1 MLLSI
6 PDACSVQVSN
16 EKMCFFI
23 CKKMQLGFIKKKI
36 VVNIIPIYIYV
47 YIFKKKKTSFMIKY
61 PWILAITAFIIFIAH
76 SISLIP
82 TVVTGWFR
90 ENIFGHH

>member
-47 YIFKKKKTSFMIKY
+47 YIFKKKKQVS
-61 PWILAITAFIIFIAH
+61 
-76 SISLIP
+76 
-82 TVVTGWFR
+82 
-90 ENIFGHH
+90 

>member
-23 CKKMQLGFIKKKI
+23 CKKMQLGFIKKNCGEHNTYLYI
-36 VVNIIPIYIYV
+36 CIYI
-47 YIFKKKKTSFMIKY
+47 
-61 PWILAITAFIIFIAH
+61 
-76 SISLIP
+76 
-82 TVVTGWFR
+82 
-90 ENIFGHH
+90 

>member
-23 CKKMQLGFIKKKI
+23 CKKNAIRIYKKKI
-36 VVNIIPIYIYV
+36 VVNIIPIYIYICI
-47 YIFKKKKTSFMIKY
+47 YIFKKKTSFMIKY
-61 PWILAITAFIIFIAH
+61 P
-76 SISLIP
+76 
-82 TVVTGWFR
+82 
-90 ENIFGHH
+90 